1 MCARVYFNFDHLCG
15 MGLKRKSQGW
25 ETKANNHVLFTK
37 HSLVYVE
44 RFEMLCGS
52 ALQFGKCSCYISEWE
67 QNSLGGDI
75 V

>member
-1 MCARVYFNFDHLCG
+1 MEWDLKGSLKARE
-15 MGLKRKSQGW
+15 LKLTIMFYLQ
-25 ETKANNHVLFTK
+25 NI
-37 HSLVYVE
+37 VYVE